1 MYRYRRIIVSVVAV
15 LLALLLVGGM
25 VLSAVAASSS
35 EIKKRIEDLK
45 KQESSIVSQQQA
57 IRGKME
63 DNESDIMD
71 LVEKKNQIDQQIKL
85 TQDSIENKTEQIQAY
100 NLLLAQKQNELDDAL
115 ESRDALNERFKT
127 RIRAMEENGKLTYW
141 SILFQA
147 GSFSDLLDRVDMI
160 NEIARADSKMIQQ
173 IQEVAQ
179 QIETARQE
187 LAVEKVELEQA
198 REALSAEEE
207 TLSAQRAESD
217 EVFAELMADHKALE
231 DAELKYESQ
240 KEALLAQIAKEQVK
254 YQDAVAAE
262 EKARKE
268 AEAAARARAAAAAA
282 AAANRQNNASGRS
295 NTSSSSSN
303 SSSSNSSSSSSS
315 SSSNS
320 SSSSSSG
327 RSSGSA
333 SFSVSGYGFSWP
345 TDTHYITCEF
355 GPRYHP
361 ITGKYGNHSGMDI
374 GATYGS
380 PIYACASGTVTTA
393 EFGTVYGYHVVINH
407 GNGFSTLYGHMCR
420 YTVSSG
426 QYVTR
431 GEIIGYVGSTGWST
445 APHLHLTMYKNS
457 SLVNPK
463 AYLP

>member
-25 VLSAVAASSS
+25 ILSAVAASSS

-57 IRGKME
+57 IRSKME

-303 SSSSNSSSSSSS
+303 SSSSNSSSNSSS
-315 SSSNS
+315 S

>member
-45 KQESSIVSQQQA
+45 KQESSIVSQQQT
-57 IRGKME
+57 IRSKME
-63 DNESDIMD
+63 DNESNIMD

-198 REALSAEEE
+198 REALSTEEE

-240 KEALLAQIAKEQVK
+240 KEAILAQIAKEQVK

-303 SSSSNSSSSSSS
+303 SSSSNSSS

>member
-25 VLSAVAASSS
+25 ILSAVAASSS

-303 SSSSNSSSSSSS
+303 SSSSNSSSNSSS
-315 SSSNS
+315 S

>member
-1 MYRYRRIIVSVVAV
+1 MYRYRRVIVSVIAG
-15 LLALLLVGGM
+15 LLALLMVGGL

-35 EIKKRIEDLK
+35 DIKKRIEALK
-45 KQESSIVSQQQA
+45 TQESSIASQQQA
-57 IRGKME
+57 IRSQIENK
-63 DNESDIMD
+63 ESDIMD
-71 LVEKKNQIDQQIKL
+71 LVEQKNQIDQQIKL
-85 TQDSIENKTEQIQAY
+85 TQDSIENKNEQIQAY
-100 NLLLAQKQNELDDAL
+100 SLLLAQKQNELDDAL

-141 SILFQA
+141 SILFKA

-160 NEIARADSKMIQQ
+160 NEIARADSMMIQQ

-179 QIETARQE
+179 QIETARQD
-187 LAVEKVELEQA
+187 LAAEKVELEQA

-207 TLSAQRAESD
+207 TLNEQRAESD
-217 EVFAELMADHKALE
+217 EVFAKLMADHDALE
-231 DAELKYESQ
+231 AAEIKYESQ

-282 AAANRQNNASGRS
+282 AAANRQNNASGR
-295 NTSSSSSN
+295 TSSSTSA
-303 SSSSNSSSSSSS
+303 
-315 SSSNS
+315 
-320 SSSSSSG
+320 SSSSSG
-327 RSSGSA
+327 SASGASGSSSGSA
-333 SFSVSGYGFSWP
+333 SGSSSGSSSGGASFRVSGYGFSWP

-361 ITGKYGNHSGMDI
+361 ITGQYSNHSGMDI
-374 GATYGS
+374 GASYGS

-393 EFGTVYGYHVVINH
+393 EFGTIYGYHVVINH

-445 APHLHLTMYKNS
+445 GAHLHLTMYKNG